1 VDFIQT
7 LDSIDKQWL
16 LALNNDYSSFW
27 DTLMFLISA
36 KLTWIPFYAAML
48 FVVIKHWRKE
58 AWWIVLALVLCVLFS
73 DQIASGIIKNLVQRP
88 RPSHDPEIQSMVCLV
103 NDYRGGQFGFVSS
116 HAANTFGLAL
126 LSSLLFKTR
135 KYTIPAFT
143 WAVIVTYSRIYL
155 GVHYP
160 GDVLGGAMVGI
171 VVALLIFWVLKKIR
185 PQLLSAC
192 NPSEI
197 QIKIPVW
204 TLFVISVILVIYSA
218 VVG

>member
-1 VDFIQT
+1 MDFIQT

-16 LALNNDYSSFW
+16 LALNNDYSSFL

-58 AWWIVLALVLCVLFS
+58 AWWIVLAFVLCVLFS

-160 GDVLGGAMVGI
+160 GDVLGGAIVGI

-185 PQLLSAC
+185 PQLLSVC